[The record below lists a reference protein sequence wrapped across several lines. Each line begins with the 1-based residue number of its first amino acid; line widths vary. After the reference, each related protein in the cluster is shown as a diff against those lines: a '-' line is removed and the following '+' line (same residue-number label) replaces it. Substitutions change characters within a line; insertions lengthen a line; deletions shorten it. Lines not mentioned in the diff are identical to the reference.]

1 MHKVATLVI
10 MAMCVLKEPKRL
22 YAFSKI
28 ICHQQFLKMPNLFT
42 LVLSLNLVMVMSKYN
57 IEIGLLIL

>member
-42 LVLSLNLVMVMSKYN
+42 LVLSLNLVMVMSK
-57 IEIGLLIL
+57 